1 MKLAVVVGHT
11 NSEKGAYATS
21 RKVHEYTWNKAL
33 ADKILEARGTHDVR
47 VFFRDGIGITGAYQ
61 SADDW
66 GANATIELHFN
77 ASHHET
83 SSGSGVLYAP
93 GSAKGRLL
101 ARCLQTELQGLTKLK
116 SWPEGTD
123 GVVTPFQASGK
134 QQRGLTSLTS
144 GRAPAALV
152 EPFFGSCPGDC
163 NAAMIDLSV
172 LASAYIQAFKAYQ
185 ANH

>member
-1 MKLAVVVGHT
+1 MKLAIVVGHT
-11 NSEKGAYATS
+11 NSAKGAYATS
-21 RKVHEYTWNKAL
+21 RNVHEYTWNKAL
-33 ADKILEARGTHDVR
+33 AEKILEARGKHDIKI
-47 VFFRDGIGITGAYQ
+47 FFRDGIGIAGAYQ

-77 ASHHET
+77 ASHHDT

-93 GSAKGRLL
+93 GSAKGKLL
-101 ARCLQTELQGLTKLK
+101 AKSLQNELQGFTKLK

-152 EPFFGSCPGDC
+152 EPFFGSCPSDC
-163 NAAMIDLSV
+163 NAAMVDLSS
-172 LASAYIQAFKAYQ
+172 LAKTYVNAINNYQ
-185 ANH
+185 NL